1 MLSVHVQVENIEKS
15 PWKSAAEIGYVNVS
29 GNTNTETTFY
39 WFVKAVSVA
48 QSGITLASIENTC
61 MPQK

>member
-1 MLSVHVQVENIEKS
+1 MSTKNKSLQVLGLLMLSVHVQAENIEKS

-39 WFVKAVSVA
+39 
-48 QSGITLASIENTC
+48 
-61 MPQK
+61 